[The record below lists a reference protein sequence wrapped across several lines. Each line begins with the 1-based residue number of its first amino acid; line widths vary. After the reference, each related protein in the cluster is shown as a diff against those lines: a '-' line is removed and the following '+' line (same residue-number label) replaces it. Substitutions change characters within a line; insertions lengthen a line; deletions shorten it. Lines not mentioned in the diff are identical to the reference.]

1 MDVTDLGSLLDAAAT
16 SAALDVARERGE
28 LLVAYQPI
36 VRVHDRSIA
45 GFEAL
50 MRWQHPE
57 RGLIPAAEFIPVAQ
71 QSGQIVWLG
80 WHVMESAVRQLAAWN
95 EQLGHDQLSLNVNL
109 CVMQLGAVRFVA
121 DVDELLAM
129 NGVTASQ
136 LTVEIPATELANPA
150 SLRKPISALRDLGVR
165 IAMDDV
171 GIAGAPIRVLDDLE
185 FDTLKLDRTLVSA
198 VAAGD
203 RAARRLLLHLT
214 SMAAERCLVTV
225 AEGIEKPAELALLTE
240 LGCELAQGYAL
251 GHPLMAPQAD
261 ALVRK
266 MAHRSI
272 MSLPAR

>member
-1 MDVTDLGSLLDAAAT
+1 MSVTDLGRLLDAAAT
-16 SAALDVARERGE
+16 SAALDLARDNGE

-57 RGLIPAAEFIPVAQ
+57 RGLIPAADFIPVAQ

-80 WHVMESAVRQLAAWN
+80 WHVMASAVQQLAAWN
-95 EQLGHDQLSLNVNL
+95 EELGHNQLSLNVNL
-109 CVMQLGAVRFVA
+109 CVMQLGAPCFVS
-121 DVDELLAM
+121 DVDDLLHI
-129 NGVTASQ
+129 NGVSAGQ
-136 LTVEIPATELANPA
+136 LTLEIPATELANPS
-150 SLRKPISALRDLGVR
+150 SLRKPISALRDLGLR

-171 GIAGAPIRVLDDLE
+171 GIKGAPIRVLDDLE

-203 RAARRLLLHLT
+203 ASARRLLLHLT

-251 GHPLMAPQAD
+251 GRPLMAPQAD

-272 MSLPAR
+272 MSLQRG

>member
-1 MDVTDLGSLLDAAAT
+1 MSMTDLGRLLNAAAT
-16 SAALDVARERGE
+16 SAALDLARDNGE

-50 MRWQHPE
+50 MRWQHPD
-57 RGLIPAAEFIPVAQ
+57 RGLIPAADFIPVAQ

-80 WHVMESAVRQLAAWN
+80 WHVMASAVRQLAAWN
-95 EQLGHDQLSLNVNL
+95 EQLGHNQLSLNVNL
-109 CVMQLGAVRFVA
+109 CVMQLGAPCFVT
-121 DVDELLAM
+121 DVDDLLHI
-129 NGVTASQ
+129 NGVSAGQ
-136 LTVEIPATELANPA
+136 LTVEIPATELGNPS
-150 SLRKPISALRDLGVR
+150 SLRKPISALRELGVR

-171 GIAGAPIRVLDDLE
+171 GIKGAPIRVLDDLE

-203 RAARRLLLHLT
+203 ASARRLLLHLT

-251 GHPLMAPQAD
+251 GRPLMAPQAD

-272 MSLPAR
+272 MSLPSR